1 MEAKVTSFNIHG
13 ITRVELRD
21 IHPLFDGGFYRTIC
35 IFDRDGNRHD
45 VSLFA
50 ASADVL
56 RFETEKETA

>member
-1 MEAKVTSFNIHG
+1 MTSHNIHG
-13 ITRVELRD
+13 VTQIELRE
-21 IHPLFDGGFYRTIC
+21 IYTVPNGGFYRTIC

>member
-1 MEAKVTSFNIHG
+1 MTSFNLHG
-13 ITRVELRD
+13 ITRIELRD
-21 IHPLFDGGFYRTIC
+21 ARALPDGGFYRTIC
-35 IFDRDGNRHD
+35 LFDRDGNRHD